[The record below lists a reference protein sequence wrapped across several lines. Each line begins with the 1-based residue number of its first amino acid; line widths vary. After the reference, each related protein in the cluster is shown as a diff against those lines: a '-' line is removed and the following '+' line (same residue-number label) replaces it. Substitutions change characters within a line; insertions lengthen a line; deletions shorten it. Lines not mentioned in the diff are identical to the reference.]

1 MADLRVNV
9 TADVSK
15 AKKDLKGLENDIKRM
30 QRTASKPVGGK
41 GGAGGL
47 SGKGGGFNLG
57 SLGSLG
63 GGGFLGKIGGF
74 AAAAGPYVAA
84 AAAAIKGIKAMNDAW
99 ANINKNVYAYNAKAI
114 EMNEKFGAITKS
126 FTGTTAG
133 VKALTANIQYLG
145 ANGTVPVDQLQ
156 QSAGRLLMAFKGN
169 TVETTKF
176 THIIADLAAATGR
189 STDEI
194 ADVIVKV
201 ESLGYAEESNI
212 KQLQEMGIPIYQGIA
227 KELGISVGEA
237 KELVKAGKLY
247 TAEFEASLEAAK
259 KLSAETANTRKN
271 LTTVQ
276 QLQRENERT
285 GRLFG
290 NGADGTPEERQQV
303 RSQKRLNDKVEGD
316 RTNKFTAALMGEAP
330 LDWGVSEV
338 NYQGRAVA
346 EDATFLGGQISDRF
360 RAWFT
365 DDHQRSAQSAIDNSK
380 RRTDKYS
387 YAKEGAGL
395 HTGGNIGEYI
405 ALGHFAELKGSELT
419 PAQVAQ
425 MLVNG
430 EVLDKQGNVIEDV
443 ALGDPML
450 AGLLEE
456 IQTLRKLSGG
466 DLNKIKEGDILR
478 GGDGKNIPGGDLDF
492 AINHPRGIDDA
503 TRKEAAEQ
511 LKVNAELLE
520 YLVQAYEIRKKQV
533 EEEKKRLLIEK
544 RGKELQFEQLAKD
557 KEYVAAWNAKNTGAD
572 KWTGAVGD
580 GKDALKR
587 YNEGL
592 ALIREGK
599 GTDQIA
605 AYVKYWE
612 AFAKE
617 EEKRL
622 ADEKKRRQDR
632 REYELNHNATTR
644 KVNAGY
650 RFKLDLTKAQEEMR
664 KLGYDDTM
672 MWLYGED
679 LKRKAEE
686 PYSKEYKEKKQQ
698 YIDTA
703 AKLAE
708 LGVKPTQRHLE
719 QRAQQWKYD
728 AEEQGIPHKKI
739 SYERGAWGQGLRL
752 EETDPVAVELAQQRK
767 ELTEQLKVLEEQRD
781 LAKEQLAAIKAIDTT
796 PKAQ

>member
-57 SLGSLG
+57 SLGG
-63 GGGFLGKIGGF
+63 AGGFLGKIGGF
-74 AAAAGPYVAA
+74 AAAAAPYAA
-84 AAAAIKGIKAMNDAW
+84 AAAAAVKGIKAMNDAW

-290 NGADGTPEERQQV
+290 NGEDGTPAERQEV
-303 RSQKRLNDKVEGD
+303 RSAKRLNDRIED
-316 RTNKFTAALMGEAP
+316 SPTNKMTAAKMGDAP
-330 LDWGVSEV
+330 LDWAAS
-338 NYQGRAVA
+338 QGSYLFRAGA
-346 EDATFLGGQISDRF
+346 EELELAGGQLADRATALFSDE
-360 RAWFT
+360 
-365 DDHQRSAQSAIDNSK
+365 HQRAAEAILSDVD
-380 RRTDKYS
+380 RRTSKYS
-387 YAKEGAGL
+387 YEKEGAAL
-395 HTGGNIGEYI
+395 HTGGNVGEYI
-405 ALGHFAELKGSELT
+405 AMGHFADIKGSELT
-419 PAQVAQ
+419 PTQVAQ

-430 EVLDKQGNVIEDV
+430 EIVDDKGNVIEDV

-450 AGLLEE
+450 AGLLGD
-456 IQTLRKLSGG
+456 IQELRALAGG

-478 GGDGKNIPGGDLDF
+478 GGDGKNRWGNTLEYIMK
-492 AINHPRGIDDA
+492 HPRGIDDA

-511 LKVNAELLE
+511 EKVVAELVE
-520 YLVQAYEIRKKQV
+520 YLAQAYEIRKKQV

-544 RGKELQFEQLAKD
+544 RGKELQLEQLAKD
-557 KEYVAAWNAKNTGAD
+557 KEYVAVWNAKNTGDD

-580 GKDALKR
+580 GKDALRR

-679 LKRKAEE
+679 LQRKAEE

-703 AKLAE
+703 TKLTE
-708 LGVKPTQRHLE
+708 LGVKPKHGYLE
-719 QRAQQWKYD
+719 QSAIQWKED
-728 AEEQGIPHKKI
+728 VGTAELPYKKI

-767 ELTEQLKVLEEQRD
+767 DLADQLKVLEEQRD
-781 LAKEQLAAIKAIDTT
+781 LAKEQLAAIEKIDTT